1 MAVPYTFGTATAS
14 IPLSNLDSNFA
25 TTITLGNT
33 AIQLGNTVTT
43 LNNMTLAN
51 VAVTSVSTA
60 FPNNLLANSSVTLGN
75 TTVALGGTA
84 TTLGNVTLTNAT
96 VSSLSTAITVA
107 QGGTGLTSTPANGA
121 LDIGNGTGFTRT
133 TLTAGSGIS
142 ITNGAGSISIA
153 ASSSGTPTSIANGT
167 SNVSIASSGGN
178 VVVATNGSTAV
189 TVDTSQ
195 NLAFNSGYG
204 SVATAYGCRAW
215 VNFNGTGTVAIRSS
229 GNVTSITNNGTGDYT
244 VNLTTAMP
252 DINYSVS
259 LSGSA
264 NYGVDRKCY
273 PALFTNISS
282 ATEVAPTTTA
292 FRVSFSDNSGSAG
305 RNEKY
310 ICVAVFR

>member
-133 TLTAGSGIS
+133 TLTAGSGVS

-153 ASSSGTPTSIANGT
+153 ATSSGITSGTAVASTSGTSIDFTGIPSTVKRITVMFN
-167 SNVSIASSGGN
+167 SVS
-178 VVVATNGSTAV
+178 TNGS
-189 TVDTSQ
+189 S
-195 NLAFNSGYG
+195 NLMIQVGSSSISTSGYVSSG
-204 SVATAYGCRAW
+204 WTTNTNNANSTAGLLVTGTSASTYGWSGIALICLLSSNTWTFSASTSYQATSAMSIGAGLSPALSGTLDRIRITT
-215 VNFNGTGTVAIRSS
+215 VNGTDTFDAG
-229 GNVTSITNNGTGDYT
+229 SI
-244 VNLTTAMP
+244 
-252 DINYSVS
+252 
-259 LSGSA
+259 
-264 NYGVDRKCY
+264 
-273 PALFTNISS
+273 NILY
-282 ATEVAPTTTA
+282 E
-292 FRVSFSDNSGSAG
+292 
-305 RNEKY
+305 
-310 ICVAVFR
+310 

>member
-96 VSSLSTAITVA
+96 VSSLSTAITFA

-133 TLTAGSGIS
+133 TLTAGSGVS

-153 ASSSGTPTSIANGT
+153 ATSSGITSGTAVASTSGTSIDFTGIPSTVKRITVMFN
-167 SNVSIASSGGN
+167 SVS
-178 VVVATNGSTAV
+178 TNGS
-189 TVDTSQ
+189 S
-195 NLAFNSGYG
+195 NLMIQVGSSSISTSGYVSSG
-204 SVATAYGCRAW
+204 WTTNTNNANSTAGLLVTGTSASTYGWSGIALICLLSSNTWTFSASTSYQATSAMSIGAGLSPALSGTLDRIRITT
-215 VNFNGTGTVAIRSS
+215 VNGTDTFDAG
-229 GNVTSITNNGTGDYT
+229 SI
-244 VNLTTAMP
+244 
-252 DINYSVS
+252 
-259 LSGSA
+259 
-264 NYGVDRKCY
+264 
-273 PALFTNISS
+273 NILY
-282 ATEVAPTTTA
+282 E
-292 FRVSFSDNSGSAG
+292 
-305 RNEKY
+305 
-310 ICVAVFR
+310 

>member
-75 TTVALGGTA
+75 TAVALGSTA

-133 TLTAGSGIS
+133 TLTAGSGVS

-153 ASSSGTPTSIANGT
+153 ATGSGITRG
-167 SNVSIASSGGN
+167 
-178 VVVATNGSTAV
+178 TAV
-189 TVDTSQ
+189 TTTSGTSVTYSSIPSTVKRITMM
-195 NLAFNSGYG
+195 FNGVQTSGTSYYLMQIGSGSTTSSGYFSTSGQTVGG
-204 SVATAYGCRAW
+204 STNTVNSTAGFIIFINNSAATSSGMMVLTNITGNVW
-215 VNFNGTGTVAIRSS
+215 VVNGILNPFTNNIVYSS
-229 GNVTSITNNGTGDYT
+229 GNS
-244 VNLTTAMP
+244 P
-252 DINYSVS
+252 S
-259 LSGSA
+259 LSGTL
-264 NYGVDRKCY
+264 DRVV
-273 PALFTNISS
+273 FTTVNGTDTFTAGTINILY
-282 ATEVAPTTTA
+282 E
-292 FRVSFSDNSGSAG
+292 
-305 RNEKY
+305 
-310 ICVAVFR
+310 